1 MGNDGLKELEKIMLE
16 KINEQENLFKNK
28 EEFERTMKLEEER
41 VKWINSF
48 IKKLDNVLEIQGA

>member
-1 MGNDGLKELEKIMLE
+1 MKELERIMLE

-28 EEFERTMKLEEER
+28 DEFERTMKFEEER